1 MPLRL
6 TGLKNLL
13 KYRTPNRISQK
24 LHFFQIYSGKN
35 AKNARKSDKNGIF
48 CTSQNEKTPNMNS
61 QKLHFFHFLVEFP
74 IHNKFPMK
82 ISTMFPDGDNVKSFL
97 LLRSVM

>member
-1 MPLRL
+1 MRKMHEKVIKMAYFALPKMKKPL
-6 TGLKNLL
+6 
-13 KYRTPNRISQK
+13 YR
-24 LHFFQIYSGKN
+24 
-35 AKNARKSDKNGIF
+35 
-48 CTSQNEKTPNMNS
+48 NS